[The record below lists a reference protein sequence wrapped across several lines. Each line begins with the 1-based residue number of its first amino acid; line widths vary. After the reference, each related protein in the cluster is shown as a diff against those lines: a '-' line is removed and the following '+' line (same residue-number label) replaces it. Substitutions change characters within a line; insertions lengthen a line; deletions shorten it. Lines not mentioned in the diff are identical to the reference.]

1 MTIACTGT
9 SPTWSPLR
17 KGAPEAA
24 ARSIEYGGF
33 GDGRANLGSAGKAR
47 DVAGS
52 ASCADPFVQYAVHA
66 VEVSAHHVGA
76 AVPNVGGRGSESEAT
91 ADLEEAR
98 LAIDAANA
106 LIQSVGRAF
115 SSDERLALEGLLT
128 QLQVEYVK
136 RSGS

>member
-1 MTIACTGT
+1 MAAHT
-9 SPTWSPLR
+9 SDR
-17 KGAPEAA
+17 PETQE
-24 ARSIEYGGF
+24 SS
-33 GDGRANLGSAGKAR
+33 LGPPPVRTLLFSML
-47 DVAGS
+47 S
-52 ASCADPFVQYAVHA
+52 LL

-76 AVPNVGGRGSESEAT
+76 GVPSVGGDVVGERT
-91 ADLEEAR
+91 IDLEEAR

-106 LIQSVGRAF
+106 LIESVGRAL